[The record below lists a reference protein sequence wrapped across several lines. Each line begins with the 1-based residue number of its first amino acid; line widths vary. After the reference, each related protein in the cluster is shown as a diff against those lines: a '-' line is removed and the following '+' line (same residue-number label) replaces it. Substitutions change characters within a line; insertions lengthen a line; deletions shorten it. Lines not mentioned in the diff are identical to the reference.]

1 MAVYTNIISFIKDK
15 EGGLSSATTD
25 TTSNKNTSN
34 CGNGSN
40 GKPYHTNKGV
50 TWGTFKGLSKLGYS
64 ASCDNFIKMPNDIW
78 GKIYK
83 DGFWNPIQ
91 GDRIKNQAI
100 ANTFVEMAWGSGVG
114 SNTSTKGAIPFLKNF
129 FKSKYNKSFSNITQI
144 VDYVNKLDDEGKTP
158 ELFEKLYDFRKSL
171 YTSFNQPSNI
181 KGWINRLDYF
191 YLLNKPY
198 ALSTGAKTALKTVGT
213 IGVILI
219 VLTGYFYYLKKKK
232 II

>member
-1 MAVYTNIISFIKDK
+1 MAQYTKIITFIKSK
-15 EGGLSSATTD
+15 EGGLSSASTD
-25 TTSNKNTSN
+25 TASNNPSN
-34 CGNGSN
+34 CGKGSN

-50 TWGTFKGLSKLGYS
+50 TWSTFKGLSSKLGYS
-64 ASCDNFIKMPNDIW
+64 ASCDNFLKMPDAIW

-83 DGFWNPIQ
+83 DGYWNPMQ

-114 SNTSTKGAIPFLKNF
+114 SNTSTKGAIAYLKNF

-144 VDYVNKLDDEGKTP
+144 VDYVNELDNNGQTP

-171 YTSFNQPSNI
+171 YTSFNQPSNL
-181 KGWINRLDYF
+181 KGWINRLDAF

-198 ALSTGAKTALKTVGT
+198 AISTKTKTSIAVG
-213 IGVILI
+213 VLLI
-219 VLTGYFYYLKKKK
+219 VAGATLYYKYARTK
-232 II
+232 

>member
-1 MAVYTNIISFIKDK
+1 MAVYTNIINFIKSK

-25 TTSNKNTSN
+25 TASKNPSN

-50 TWGTFKGLSKLGYS
+50 TWATFKSLSSKLGYS
-64 ASCDNFIKMPNDIW
+64 ATCDNFIKMPNDIW

-83 DGFWNPIQ
+83 DGFWNPMQ

-114 SNTSTKGAIPFLKNF
+114 SSTSAKGAIPYLKNF
-129 FKSKYNKSFSNITQI
+129 FKTKYNKNFSNITQI
-144 VDYVNKLDDEGKTP
+144 VDYVNELDKKGETP

-171 YTSFNQPSNI
+171 YTSFNQPSNTQ
-181 KGWINRLDYF
+181 GWINRLDAF

-198 ALSTGAKTALKTVGT
+198 ALSNSDKSK
-213 IGVILI
+213 IIFGVLLI
-219 VLTGYFYYLKKKK
+219 VAGATLYYKYGRSN
-232 II
+232 

>member
-1 MAVYTNIISFIKDK
+1 MAVYTKIVSFIKTK

-25 TTSNKNTSN
+25 TASNNPSN

-40 GKPYHTNKGV
+40 GKPYHTNKGIQ
-50 TWGTFKGLSKLGYS
+50 WSTFKSLSSKLGYS
-64 ASCDNFIKMPNDIW
+64 ATCDNFIKMPDDIW

-91 GDRIKNQAI
+91 GDRIQNQAI

-114 SNTSTKGAIPFLKNF
+114 SNTSSRGAIGYLKHF
-129 FKSKYNKSFSNITQI
+129 FKSKYNKSFDNITQI
-144 VDYVNKLDDEGKTP
+144 VDYVNELDNNGQTP

-171 YTSFNQPSNI
+171 YTSFNQPSNL
-181 KGWINRLDYF
+181 KGWFNRLDAF

-198 ALSTGAKTALKTVGT
+198 ATSTKTKTSIAVG
-213 IGVILI
+213 VLLI
-219 VLTGYFYYLKKKK
+219 VAGATLYYKYGRTK
-232 II
+232 